1 ESRDNSLII
10 TPFNSDRVMLNSL
23 VRSEMKKL
31 NELDHND
38 HNFEILVNTNFTE
51 AERKHINNYEPN
63 MTIRFGKSFTDK
75 DTGIKIEKGDYLK
88 VMMKDK
94 EGKLVLIDK
103 DKNKIK
109 WNPKK
114 GSVEVYKSEQ
124 RKIAKGDVIRIT
136 RTKDDEQIKN
146 GERYKIKDIHEDKV
160 IVEGQDGKEKSL
172 SRSGFKHF
180 DYGYSSTVYSSQGL
194 TQGNVFLLLNSQ
206 KLANDLKSDKAA
218 TKVLGNTFGTRSFYV
233 AVTREEHNLQI
244 YTDNKQMTREAITFK
259 QDKTSY
265 LDTVKEVGQKVPEHI
280 IENEKI
286 GVTNE
291 LER

>member
-1 ESRDNSLII
+1 MVSVVVAKNKEGKIDLSNNDKAFDLLDKQQRIHEVVVAAKGTQPALHEQHDLFQEIHEVHQKLVGDYMRLNKESRDNSLII

-103 DKNKIK
+103 DKK
-109 WNPKK
+109 
-114 GSVEVYKSEQ
+114 
-124 RKIAKGDVIRIT
+124 
-136 RTKDDEQIKN
+136 
-146 GERYKIKDIHEDKV
+146 
-160 IVEGQDGKEKSL
+160 
-172 SRSGFKHF
+172 
-180 DYGYSSTVYSSQGL
+180 
-194 TQGNVFLLLNSQ
+194 
-206 KLANDLKSDKAA
+206 
-218 TKVLGNTFGTRSFYV
+218 
-233 AVTREEHNLQI
+233 
-244 YTDNKQMTREAITFK
+244 
-259 QDKTSY
+259 
-265 LDTVKEVGQKVPEHI
+265 
-280 IENEKI
+280 
-286 GVTNE
+286 
-291 LER
+291 